1 MAQYALSCLTSEERG
16 GREGGEGSE
25 RGRESGG
32 RKRKGGKR
40 GWESGGR
47 EGKGNGEMG
56 GAGTR
61 IGRGRLQD
69 MKGESKSEHVG
80 IEEKGEEEE

>member
-1 MAQYALSCLTSEERG
+1 
-16 GREGGEGSE
+16 
-25 RGRESGG
+25 
-32 RKRKGGKR
+32 
-40 GWESGGR
+40 
-47 EGKGNGEMG
+47 MG

-80 IEEKGEEEE
+80 IEEKGDEEE